1 MKKLNLS
8 ILIGLLIMSMTALA
22 SVKGENETV
31 KVGFNIG
38 DKLPEISAKSPEG
51 KTINLSDIK
60 DKVILVDFWASWC
73 GPCRSENPRIVSAY
87 YKFKDQAFVNGTGF
101 TVLSFSLDRKLGS
114 WKNAIKKDELV
125 WEYHLSEL
133 KGWYSPTAQKFG
145 INSIP
150 SNFLID
156 SKGIILAK
164 DLRGE
169 KLELV
174 LQHYLKK

>member
-8 ILIGLLIMSMTALA
+8 ILIGLLVISMATFA
-22 SVKGENETV
+22 SGKKDKENV
-31 KVGFNIG
+31 NVGFNIG
-38 DKLPEISAKSPEG
+38 DKLPEISAKSPDG
-51 KTINLSDIK
+51 LTINLSDIK

-73 GPCRSENPRIVSAY
+73 GPCRHENPRIVSAY
-87 YKFKDQAFVNGTGF
+87 HKFKDQTFENGNGF
-101 TVLSFSLDRKLGS
+101 TVLSFSLDNKLGS

-156 SKGIILAK
+156 SRGIILAK